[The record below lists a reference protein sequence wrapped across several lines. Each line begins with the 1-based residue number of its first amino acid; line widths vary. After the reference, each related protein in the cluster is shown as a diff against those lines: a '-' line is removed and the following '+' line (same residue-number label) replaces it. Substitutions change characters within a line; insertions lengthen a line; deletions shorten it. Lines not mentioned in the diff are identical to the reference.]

1 MTKEKNELIVF
12 KNEELGLQARTITN
26 EDGSISISAEDTAF
40 GFGWTEAKDGR
51 RYVMWRRINQHC
63 KELGFSAKVS
73 KGDYIPESLF
83 YLLGMKANNE
93 IALKYQKW
101 LAIEVIPQIR
111 RTGGYIPVKEEDDDK
126 TIMAKALQIS
136 QRTLEE
142 KDNIIK
148 QKDLLIQEQSK
159 SVAFV
164 KLVNETNGTKSM
176 KEFAD
181 MLGIVGLGRNTLYEL
196 LREME
201 IILWNDTIPYR
212 KYIDQG
218 YLTVNESIARNGELV
233 CSTRITPKGQVW
245 LTKKILKHLDKTK
258 TSVSDT
264 ARDYAKS
271 MIVDV
276 QHRSEEELNAMCIHP
291 QLFRDEWEGVASF
304 ARELKDNVTY
314 LEIQELLSEI

>member
-1 MTKEKNELIVF
+1 MVKEKNELIVF

-26 EDGSISISAEDTAF
+26 EDGSISINAEDAAI
-40 GFGWTEAKDGR
+40 GFGWYELKDGK
-51 RYVMWRRINQHC
+51 RYTKWRRINKYC
-63 KELGFSAKVS
+63 KELGFSPQVA

-93 IALKYQKW
+93 TALKYQKW

-111 RTGGYIPVKEEDDDK
+111 RTGGYIPVKEEDDEK

-159 SVAFV
+159 SIAFV
-164 KLVNETNGTKSM
+164 KLVNEATGTKSM

-181 MLGIVGLGRNTLYEL
+181 SLGIVGLGRNTLYEL
-196 LREME
+196 LREMG
-201 IILWNDTIPYR
+201 IILYNDTIPYR

-218 YLTVNESIARNGELV
+218 YLTVNENIARNGELV

-245 LTKKILKHLDKTK
+245 LTKKILKHLDKSK
-258 TSVSDT
+258 ASVSDE
-264 ARDYAKS
+264 ARDYAKQ
-271 MIVDV
+271 MIVNI

-291 QLFRDEWEGVASF
+291 QLFRDEWESVASF
-304 ARELKDNVTY
+304 ARELKDEVTY
-314 LEIQELLSEI
+314 LKIQELLSEI